1 MLGRQGPGCPCSD
14 CEACVNAC
22 TALFRC
28 FVGWLIGLLGLLAA
42 GAPRAEVDGRF
53 ERLGVEQG
61 LPNGNV
67 TALLQDRLGFLWIG
81 TQSGLFRFDGYQ
93 FRAYHRAP
101 ERGAGL
107 SDGWVWAL
115 HEDRDGRLW
124 VATLDGG
131 LNRFDPEQRRFDLF
145 RPQSPPDGG
154 QAAADTRAIDSDSG
168 PLWLGGSGGL
178 RRIDRRSG
186 QALDWPEDDARA
198 LSARAAR
205 VSALVAD
212 GAGGA
217 FVASGRQ
224 LGHWQADGRW
234 QPVPIA
240 ETTRPLPI
248 SALHRMRDGT
258 LWVGGED
265 GTLFWMPPGTD
276 RLEPVAMPPGFRVS
290 AVTALASDADG
301 RLWLGTFADGLWLLE
316 TDRRGWRHFPAQPAD
331 PRALA
336 DARISALLPDR
347 SGGLWV
353 ANWNYGLHRLDLVSV
368 GFDRFGV
375 TEEAS
380 WQVYAIAGAEDG
392 GLWLGTIGHGVQRV
406 ATDGRALQSYRHDPD
421 DPHSLS
427 HDVVRSLAR
436 DRAGTLWVGTHA
448 GLDRLRADG
457 GFDHFRH
464 GEAPGSLGAG
474 PVRAILEDRQGRFWV
489 GTESAGLYR
498 FDRNTGRAERA
509 GPASGQPGGLGNPWV
524 NVLLEDRHGQ
534 LWVGTQGGLN
544 RWRSER
550 ADFETWR
557 HQPERPDSLAHDRV
571 NCLYE
576 DSTGRL
582 WACTGSGLDRIEA
595 RSDGLHFIAH
605 GPEQGLAAESVGTVL
620 EAPDGWLWMST
631 TAGLSSLDPATGR
644 IRNYGARDGA
654 QANGYFV
661 HSGLAAS
668 DRERLYFGGLA
679 GVSVV
684 QPALVRDNAFPP
696 PVRLTDLLLFNSP
709 VPLAWQQADSPLSR
723 AIEFAPAL
731 QLDHRQSVFALEF
744 AAPHFADPAS
754 NRYRYRLVGFD
765 RDWQQTPSSRR
776 FATYTN
782 LEAGHYRFEVQASN
796 EDGLWSEQ
804 PASLEIE
811 VLAPPWRSP
820 LAYLGYLMTL
830 IALGG
835 RWAWMRREKRRI
847 EQRHLAALRASEERL
862 KLALWGAGDS
872 VWDWDLAHGSVHRTG
887 LEFLGYEANDL
898 APTISTMEALIHPD
912 DLPGVMERLERL
924 RRGQASDYSAEFR
937 VRTKTGQWLWV
948 LDRGKVVETDPVNG
962 QVTRIA
968 GTLKN
973 DQARKEVEQALLH
986 LAKYDPLTGLPNRAM
1001 FLERLHAA
1009 LSQARRQGSRLALL
1023 FVDLD
1028 RFKHVND
1035 SLGHA
1040 VGDGLLKEVGQRLRH
1055 SLREGDLVARLGGD
1069 EFTVLLEG
1077 IHGENEVATLAGH
1090 LLQVFGRSLLVE
1102 GRELAIGLS
1111 IGISLFPDDGDDA
1124 DVLLQHADTAMY
1136 GAKNA
1141 GRNGFQF
1148 YTTAMNQAVVR
1159 RLAIEN
1165 GLRRAIERD
1174 ELRLVYQPRIG
1185 IASERF
1191 VGAES
1196 LARWHSAELGAVEP
1210 GEFIPVAE
1218 DSGLILP
1225 IGEWLLRSACEHYMR
1240 WQGAG
1245 LPAFALSVN
1254 VSALQLMRGG
1264 LVALVERVLQE
1275 TGMPAERLELEITET
1290 AVMSNVDLAIDML
1303 QQVKALGV
1311 RVAIDDF
1318 GVGYSSLG
1326 QLKRF
1331 PIDILK
1337 VDRSFVLDVGHDR
1350 DAAAIVSAIVA
1361 MGHALGH
1368 VVVAEGVETP
1378 EQLALLRQK
1387 HCDQA
1392 QGFHHSRPLEAE
1404 AFTDYLRAQA
1414 GHGVTASATCG

>member
-1 MLGRQGPGCPCSD
+1 M
-14 CEACVNAC
+14 NAC

-28 FVGWLIGLLGLLAA
+28 GVGWLIGLLGLLAA
-42 GAPRAEVDGRF
+42 GASRAEVDGRF

-93 FRAYHRAP
+93 FRAYQRAP

-115 HEDRDGRLW
+115 HEDADGRLW

-131 LNRFDPEQRRFDLF
+131 LNRFDPKQRRFELF
-145 RPQSPPDGG
+145 RTPAPPNGPST
-154 QAAADTRAIDSDSG
+154 ADARALDSDSG
-168 PLWLGGSGGL
+168 PLWLGGSAGL
-178 RRIDRRSG
+178 SRIDRRSG
-186 QALDWPEDDARA
+186 QPIDWPDHDAAAARA
-198 LSARAAR
+198 RSDR
-205 VSALVAD
+205 VSALVSD

-217 FVASGRQ
+217 FVGSGRQ
-224 LGHWQADGRW
+224 LGHWHADGNW
-234 QPVPIA
+234 QPVVAA
-240 ETTRPLPI
+240 EASPLPPI
-248 SALHRMRDGT
+248 SALHRMRDGS
-258 LWVGGED
+258 LWVGSEY
-265 GTLFWMPPGTD
+265 GTLFWLPAGGDRLQPTPMPP
-276 RLEPVAMPPGFRVS
+276 EFRAN
-290 AVTALASDADG
+290 AVTALTSDADG

-316 TDRRGWRHFPAQPAD
+316 ADRRSWRHFPAQPAD

-353 ANWNYGLHRLDLVSV
+353 ANWNHGLHRLDLVSV

-375 TEEAS
+375 TDEAA

-406 ATDGRALQSYRHDPD
+406 AADGRALQSHRHDPD

-464 GEAPGSLGAG
+464 GESPGSLGAG

-498 FDRNTGRAERA
+498 FDRDTGRAERA
-509 GPASGQPGGLGNPWV
+509 GPASGQPGSLGNPWI

-550 ADFETWR
+550 ADFESWR
-557 HQPERPDSLAHDRV
+557 HQPGQPDSLAHDRV

-576 DSTGRL
+576 DSKGRL

-620 EAPDGWLWMST
+620 EAPDGRLWMST
-631 TAGLSSLDPATGR
+631 TAGLSSLAPDTSR

-668 DRERLYFGGLA
+668 DRQRLYFGGLA

-684 QPALVRDNAFPP
+684 QPALVRDNPFPP

-709 VPLAWQQADSPLSR
+709 VPLAWQQADSPLSD
-723 AIEFAPAL
+723 AIEFAPSVR
-731 QLDHRQSVFALEF
+731 LDHRQSVFALEF

-782 LEAGHYRFEVQASN
+782 LEAGQYRFEVQASN
-796 EDGLWSEQ
+796 EDGLWSAQ

-820 LAYLGYLMTL
+820 LAYLGYLLTL
-830 IALGG
+830 AAIGG
-835 RWAWMRREKRRI
+835 RWAWTRREKHRT
-847 EQRHLAALRASEERL
+847 EQRHLAAVRASEERL
-862 KLALWGAGDS
+862 KLALWGSGDS
-872 VWDWDLAHGSVHRTG
+872 VWDWDLAHGSVHRAG

-937 VRTKTGQWLWV
+937 VRTKDGHWLWV
-948 LDRGKVVETDPVNG
+948 LDRGKVVETDPVSG

-973 DQARKEVEQALLH
+973 DQARKETEQALLQ

-1001 FLERLHAA
+1001 FLDRLHAA
-1009 LSQARRQGSRLALL
+1009 LSQARRQGSQLALL

-1035 SLGHA
+1035 SLGHG
-1040 VGDGLLKEVGQRLRH
+1040 VGDGLLKVVGQRLRH

-1069 EFTVLLEG
+1069 EFTVMLEG
-1077 IHGENEVATLAGH
+1077 IQGAHEVAALANK
-1090 LLQVFGRSLLVE
+1090 LLQVFATPLWVD
-1102 GRELAIGLS
+1102 GRELAVSLS
-1111 IGISLFPDDGDDA
+1111 IGISLFPDDGDGA
-1124 DVLLQHADTAMY
+1124 EVLLQHADTAMY

-1148 YTTAMNQAVVR
+1148 YTREMNQAVVR

-1165 GLRRAIERD
+1165 GLRRAIERG

-1185 IASERF
+1185 IANERF
-1191 VGAES
+1191 VGSES
-1196 LARWHSAELGAVEP
+1196 LARWQSAELGAVEP
-1210 GEFIPVAE
+1210 AEFIPVAE

-1225 IGEWLLRSACEHYMR
+1225 LGEWLLRSACEQYMH
-1240 WQGAG
+1240 WQRQG
-1245 LPAFALSVN
+1245 LSPFALSVN
-1254 VSALQLMRGG
+1254 VSVLQLMRGG

-1290 AVMSNVDLAIDML
+1290 AVTSNAELAITVL
-1303 QQVKALGV
+1303 RELKALGV
-1311 RVAIDDF
+1311 HIAIDDF

-1337 VDRSFVLDVGHDR
+1337 VDRSFVLDIGQDR
-1350 DAAAIVSAIVA
+1350 DAAAIVSAIIA

-1368 VVVAEGVETP
+1368 LVVAEGVETS
-1378 EQLALLRQK
+1378 EQLALLRQQ

-1392 QGFHHSRPLEAE
+1392 QGFLHSRPLEAE
-1404 AFTDYLRAQA
+1404 AFTQYLRAQS
-1414 GHGVTASATCG
+1414 GRGVLASTTIG